1 MPQIIFDLTDTEYMV
16 LKHIALNP
24 MDYIENICHW
34 QANVSIDEIVQL
46 EMARMLADPSIE
58 TIPSDRNQ
66 IVMNASIQLAA
77 EREQG

>member
-1 MPQIIFDLTDTEYMV
+1 MPQIIFDLTDTETMV

-34 QANVSIDEIVQL
+34 QANTAMDEIVQM

-58 TIPSDRNQ
+58 TIPSDKNQ
-66 IVMNASIQLAA
+66 IVMNANIQSAA
-77 EREQG
+77 ERAQG

>member
-1 MPQIIFDLTDTEYMV
+1 MPQIIFDLTDLETTI

-24 MDYIENICHW
+24 LDYIENICHW
-34 QANVSIDEIVQL
+34 QANMAIDEIVQM

-66 IVMNASIQLAA
+66 IVMNANIQLAA

>member
-1 MPQIIFDLTDTEYMV
+1 MPQIIFDLTDLETMV

-34 QANVSIDEIVQL
+34 QANTAIDEIVQM
-46 EMARMLADPSIE
+46 EMARMLADPGIE
-58 TIPSDRNQ
+58 TMPSDRNQ
-66 IVMNASIQLAA
+66 IVMDANIQLAA

>member
-1 MPQIIFDLTDTEYMV
+1 MPQIIFDLTDLETMV

-34 QANVSIDEIVQL
+34 QANIAMDEIVQI

-58 TIPSDRNQ
+58 TMPSDRDQ
-66 IVMNASIQLAA
+66 IVMSANIQSAA